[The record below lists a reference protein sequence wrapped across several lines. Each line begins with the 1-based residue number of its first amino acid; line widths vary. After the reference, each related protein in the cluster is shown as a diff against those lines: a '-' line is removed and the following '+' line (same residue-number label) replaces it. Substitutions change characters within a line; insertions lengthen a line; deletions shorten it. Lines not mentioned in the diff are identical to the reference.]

1 MTNMFR
7 QIGKNHLRGSLLRL
21 LGLRQNSF
29 HVAKEDISRV
39 HRAFEC
45 FYKYHWLRF
54 LADICISSHLAKNI
68 YVVCCCGNYGNGKN
82 LFHEAEEDISW
93 DHPVFERLRRYHWL
107 GFHADI
113 CISSHWQKSCLKFL
127 LRVLGLQRKLFHVA
141 TEDISWDPHAFERFR
156 KYHWLGFLDDKCVS
170 SDWQKSLTRFI
181 VAAIR
186 VTAKFISCGYR
197 GHIMGPPGIRTF

>member
-68 YVVCCCGNYGNGKN
+68 YVVCCCGNYGNGKIYFMRQKRTYHGTTRYSN
-82 LFHEAEEDISW
+82 VCEDIT
-93 DHPVFERLRRYHWL
+93 
-107 GFHADI
+107 G
-113 CISSHWQKSCLKFL
+113 
-127 LRVLGLQRKLFHVA
+127 
-141 TEDISWDPHAFERFR
+141 
-156 KYHWLGFLDDKCVS
+156 
-170 SDWQKSLTRFI
+170 
-181 VAAIR
+181 
-186 VTAKFISCGYR
+186 
-197 GHIMGPPGIRTF
+197 